1 MKLTKNF
8 PKSEF
13 DCKDGSEM
21 PNDVFE
27 NVKILAEQ
35 MQVLRDELGVPI
47 HLTNGYRSPHYNDV
61 VLPSRGYKT
70 AKNSQHKYGRA
81 CDMKVKGMSPKK
93 VYLTIERLIK
103 EGKMLQGGLGL
114 YNTFVHYDIRGTR
127 ARW

>member
-8 PKSEF
+8 SKSEF
-13 DCKDGSEM
+13 ECKDGSEM

-27 NVKILAEQ
+27 NIKVLAEQ

-47 HLTNGYRSPHYNDV
+47 HLTSAYRSPSHNRKAGGK
-61 VLPSRGYKT
+61 S
-70 AKNSQHKYGRA
+70 NSQHLYGKA
-81 CDMKVKGMSPKK
+81 CDMQVKGMSPKK

-114 YNTFVHYDIRGTR
+114 YNTFVHYDWRLTR

>member
-8 PKSEF
+8 SKSEF

-47 HLTNGYRSPHYNDV
+47 HLTNGYRSVSHNRKV
-61 VLPSRGYKT
+61 GG
-70 AKNSQHKYGRA
+70 AKNSQHLYGKA
-81 CDMKVKGMSPKK
+81 CDMQVKGMSPKK

-114 YNTFVHYDIRGTR
+114 YNTFVHYDCRLTR